1 MIELELLGAN
11 GDQVV
16 MTDQHGERYSIVV
29 DDALRAAVRRARPAA
44 LAPAP
49 QPPAPGSAVRPRD
62 LQALMRAGASA
73 QEVAQATGLDIDH
86 IRRFEGPVLAER
98 AWSVEQARSC
108 RIGWEKDSPVLGELV
123 IDRLATRGVEPA
135 SLGWDALRQ
144 GREPWQVVLT
154 FVQGAEEKQ
163 ARWELDLTARSVTA
177 LDDEARWLTEA
188 AGLAQAQVF
197 DQDSGA
203 RSASARASQAVA
215 SEAAP
220 GPGAGAVEDTS
231 TDALLADL
239 ASNRGRRL
247 EVTIPDLDDEA
258 ELPAPPTSPR
268 GQAQVVSMS
277 ERRRAHTGNHP
288 AGSRLGQAPRLDT
301 LTAAVPAQ
309 EEADAVG
316 TQAAQPPS
324 EPGQPAEPGSEEA
337 AADSAGTQQALP
349 DMPAAS
355 PKARRRSRRSVPSWD
370 EIVFGAKPE

>member
-16 MTDQHGERYSIVV
+16 MTDQHGERYTIVV

-73 QEVAQATGLDIDH
+73 AEVAQSTGLDVDH
-86 IRRFEGPVLAER
+86 VRRFEGPVLAER
-98 AWSVEQARSC
+98 AWAVEQARSC

-123 IDRLATRGVEPA
+123 VDRLATRGVEPA
-135 SLGWDALRQ
+135 SLTWDALRQ

-154 FVQGAEEKQ
+154 FVQGAQEKQ

-188 AGLAQAQVF
+188 AALAQAQVF
-197 DQDSGA
+197 DQDSSAPG
-203 RSASARASQAVA
+203 ASARPVA
-215 SEAAP
+215 PAEPMLSPP
-220 GPGAGAVEDTS
+220 GPSTEDAS

-239 ASNRGRRL
+239 ASSRGRRA
-247 EVTIPDLDDEA
+247 DLAPPEADDEPDA
-258 ELPAPPTSPR
+258 VAPPTSPR
-268 GQAQVVSMS
+268 GEAQVVSMS

-288 AGSRLGQAPRLDT
+288 AGSRLGQAPR
-301 LTAAVPAQ
+301 AEAVTGAVAAQ
-309 EEADAVG
+309 EPDEA
-316 TQAAQPPS
+316 
-324 EPGQPAEPGSEEA
+324 AEPLPEA
-337 AADSAGTQQALP
+337 EDVRPSDSSQAGATQEALP
-349 DMPAAS
+349 DMPGAGA
-355 PKARRRSRRSVPSWD
+355 PRPRRRSRRSVPSWD

>member
-1 MIELELLGAN
+1 M
-11 GDQVV
+11 
-16 MTDQHGERYSIVV
+16 
-29 DDALRAAVRRARPAA
+29 
-44 LAPAP
+44 
-49 QPPAPGSAVRPRD
+49 
-62 LQALMRAGASA
+62 
-73 QEVAQATGLDIDH
+73 
-86 IRRFEGPVLAER
+86 
-98 AWSVEQARSC
+98 
-108 RIGWEKDSPVLGELV
+108 
-123 IDRLATRGVEPA
+123 
-135 SLGWDALRQ
+135 
-144 GREPWQVVLT
+144 
-154 FVQGAEEKQ
+154 
-163 ARWELDLTARSVTA
+163 
-177 LDDEARWLTEA
+177 
-188 AGLAQAQVF
+188 
-197 DQDSGA
+197 
-203 RSASARASQAVA
+203 
-215 SEAAP
+215 
-220 GPGAGAVEDTS
+220 
-231 TDALLADL
+231 ADL

>member
-1 MIELELLGAN
+1 M
-11 GDQVV
+11 
-16 MTDQHGERYSIVV
+16 
-29 DDALRAAVRRARPAA
+29 
-44 LAPAP
+44 
-49 QPPAPGSAVRPRD
+49 
-62 LQALMRAGASA
+62 
-73 QEVAQATGLDIDH
+73 
-86 IRRFEGPVLAER
+86 VL
-98 AWSVEQARSC
+98 
-108 RIGWEKDSPVLGELV
+108 P
-123 IDRLATRGVEPA
+123 
-135 SLGWDALRQ
+135 
-144 GREPWQVVLT
+144 

-288 AGSRLGQAPRLDT
+288 AGPRLDP